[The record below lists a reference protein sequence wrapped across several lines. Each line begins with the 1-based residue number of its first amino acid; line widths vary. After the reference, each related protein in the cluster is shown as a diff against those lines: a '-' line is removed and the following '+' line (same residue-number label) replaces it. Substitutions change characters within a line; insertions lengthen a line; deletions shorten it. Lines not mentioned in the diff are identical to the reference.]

1 MTEQLTKE
9 VLSVINSR
17 VKYALIP
24 IAEELGIPKSKIAR
38 LKWSESQL
46 VGTIIAE
53 IRLLKTFDA
62 ANRKRLKKY
71 LELENLARQG
81 DLVDLIRQ
89 RKREE

>member
-1 MTEQLTKE
+1 
-9 VLSVINSR
+9 

-46 VGTIIAE
+46 VGMIIAE
-53 IRLLKTFDA
+53 IRLVKAYDT
-62 ANRKRLKKY
+62 ANRRRLRKY

-81 DLVDLIRQ
+81 DLVDLIRSH
-89 RKREE
+89 RRGE